1 MEGTTTSSWHYTS
14 IRDQQPHHARKQ
26 CENAPKIGKGSNR
39 LNYIP
44 QIQRDKLPEGL
55 GIHLM
60 TREDPMCYT
69 LCNQSR
75 RPYCGFSPSLRKV

>member
-1 MEGTTTSSWHYTS
+1 MRE
-14 IRDQQPHHARKQ
+14 RA
-26 CENAPKIGKGSNR
+26 KIGKGSNR

-60 TREDPMCYT
+60 TREDPRAILYAI
-69 LCNQSR
+69 NQGDHVVAFHLHIERSKYDVPKNSR
-75 RPYCGFSPSLRKV
+75 L